1 MGFGTLTAEL
11 GGGKFWSVFVM
22 EKMPRTHFRT
32 FFKIERKNVLNRR
45 SVLSRDVKW
54 PRTVFLRSIVLFAFV
69 FSNFQVLR
77 KNRTLASL
85 IGTYNDLGLR
95 YILGNTYFLCS
106 FETIVTRNFTN
117 ESVRVF
123 LCSTTLLNKY

>member
-1 MGFGTLTAEL
+1 
-11 GGGKFWSVFVM
+11 M